1 MTRKSQVSPSGSAL
15 VRALEDA
22 YHAVAVKH
30 GLPDVIFVTG
40 AGLEGRSPRWG
51 HFDPERWKAGD
62 DVILSEIFIAGEQI
76 ANGAEATFKT
86 LLHEA
91 AHALARARGVKDTS
105 RGGRY
110 HNRTFI
116 KVAGE
121 LGLIWPEGTPPSP
134 SLGFSAVVLSDET
147 RDRWAKVIAE
157 LGEALDASRPG
168 RLAVAKAASS
178 GRNGLKLVCGCSRIL
193 RASTSTTEEGPI
205 ICGLCREP
213 FEEQS

>member
-40 AGLEGRSPRWG
+40 AGL
-51 HFDPERWKAGD
+51 D